1 MHRVLSSAAAAA
13 LALCPIA
20 ASAAEPPETVDV
32 QITGHIL
39 MPKPVEPT
47 DDRIGELKL
56 PSGFTIEK
64 FAEGLI
70 NPRIM
75 AVTEDGTLYVTRREV
90 GDVIML
96 KDTSGDGKADLVQS
110 VAGRPQM
117 HGIYIDGKAVY
128 LATDTDI
135 YSGEIAADGSFGELT
150 RIVDDLPDG
159 AQHPNRTLAVGPDG
173 LLYVSVGS
181 SCNACQESNP
191 EHATMLQMK
200 PDGTQRKI
208 FASGLRNTIG
218 FGWHPDTGEMWGPD
232 HNTDWLGDDE
242 HPEEFNLIKQGSKY
256 GWPYVHSKGD
266 FNPRIAPPN
275 EISHEEWAKASEE
288 PVLTYTAHAAPMQM
302 VFYTGAQFPKEYRG
316 DAFIAM
322 RGSWNRK
329 PPSGYEVVRVRFK
342 DGKPQAIEPFI
353 TGFLTEDQGN
363 FGYIGRPVGLALS
376 PDGSLFVGDDSNGVI
391 YRVSYDAPE
400 TAAAETAPAKP
411 AANAALV
418 EQDTPKELA
427 RDILGQAPAL
437 DVITPA
443 FEANGKIPLRH
454 SAYGQDFSP
463 ALKWGKAPEGAK
475 SFVILME
482 DPDAAKPTPFVH
494 WILYNV
500 PVEVTALAEGVPGAP
515 SLPLPEGARQGV
527 NDRGSFGYF
536 GPKPPDEKDHHYHFQ
551 VFALDTTLDLPTN
564 AARKDIL
571 DAMKGHVLAQGEIVG
586 VFNKSQS
593 VDDGA

>member
-13 LALCPIA
+13 LALWA
-20 ASAAEPPETVDV
+20 VWANAAEPPETVDV
-32 QITGHIL
+32 QVTGHIL
-39 MPKPVEPT
+39 MPKAVEPT
-47 DDRIGELKL
+47 DDPLDKLKL

-75 AVTEDGTLYVTRREV
+75 AVAEDGTLYVTRREV

-117 HGIYIDGKAVY
+117 HGIYIDGKTVY

-135 YSGEIAADGSFGELT
+135 YSGAIAGDGSFGELK

-159 AQHPNRTLAVGPDG
+159 AQHPNRTLAVGPDSM
-173 LLYVSVGS
+173 LYVSVGS

-191 EHATMLQMK
+191 EHATILQMK

-218 FGWHPDTGEMWGPD
+218 FGW
-232 HNTDWLGDDE
+232 

-302 VFYTGAQFPKEYRG
+302 VFYTGAQFPEKYRG

-329 PPSGYEVVRVRFK
+329 PPSGYEVVRVRFE

-353 TGFLTEDQGN
+353 TGFLTEDQGS
-363 FGYIGRPVGLALS
+363 FGYIGRPVGLAIS
-376 PDGSLFVGDDSNGVI
+376 RDGSLFIGDDSNGVI
-391 YRVSYDAPE
+391 YRVSYDSPK
-400 TAAAETAPAKP
+400 AAEAGATPSKP
-411 AANAALV
+411 TTNAAVV
-418 EQDTPKELA
+418 EQDTPKQLA
-427 RDILGQAPAL
+427 RDILGQAPTL

-463 ALKWGKAPEGAK
+463 ALKWGKAPEGSK
-475 SFVILME
+475 SFAILME

-500 PVEVTALAEGVPGAP
+500 PAEVTELAEGVPGAP

-571 DAMKGHVLAQGEIVG
+571 EAMKGHVLAQGEIVG